1 MDKMKREEMLFPT
14 WTPCNRHGCAY
25 FHFNLESSS
34 SPLMM
39 AEIRDDKVHISII
52 DDSIKSIRGCLVLA
66 DNHLIYLGGVE
77 SQFDYL
83 NMGQQFVNV
92 KVLEL
97 NKELII
103 F

>member
-1 MDKMKREEMLFPT
+1 ML
-14 WTPCNRHGCAY
+14 
-25 FHFNLESSS
+25 
-34 SPLMM
+34 
-39 AEIRDDKVHISII
+39 AEIKDDNVHISII
-52 DDSIKSIRGCLVLA
+52 DDSINFIRGCLVLA

-97 NKELII
+97 DKELII